1 MNTENQFENIEFI
14 LPKNQSNVIKVIGI
28 GGGGSNA
35 INYMFSKGIKGV
47 DYVICNTDSQA
58 LENSPV
64 PNKVQLG
71 IKETE
76 GLGAGADPVIGEKA
90 AVESLNE
97 MRRLLEKNTKM
108 VFITAGMGGGTGT
121 GAAPIISKLAMEMD
135 ILTVGIVTM
144 PFVFEGKIRL
154 NHANK
159 GLEKLRNNV
168 DSLIV
173 VNNNKLRDVYGNL
186 GVKEGFSKA
195 DEVLA
200 TAAKGIAEVITHH
213 YTQNID
219 LKDAKT
225 VLSKS
230 GNAIMGSYTS
240 SGDKRALNA
249 VSNALDSPLL
259 NDNRIDGAQNVL
271 LLIVSGSSEVTI
283 DESGNYVWKSKTKFT
298 KKKGKRLFT
307 TSLSPP
313 SFTFDNYREVLFK
326 EGIGRAFVNTLAVA
340 LPSTL
345 IPLIICSFFAYA
357 LTWMKF
363 FGRDTLL
370 ALIIASLVVP
380 LQMSLIPILTIYNDF
395 GALFG
400 VAAKSYPG
408 VWMAHT
414 GFGLASTTFLLRNF
428 LKSLPNE
435 MMEAAKVDGASHYD
449 IFLKIILPLSIPAFA
464 SIFILQFLWCWNDLL
479 VGLVFLDQVP
489 SEIILTAKLKELLG
503 SRGENWEILTTG
515 AFVSMTVPLFIFFAL
530 QRYFIRGLV
539 AGSVKG

>member
-1 MNTENQFENIEFI
+1 MDIWKSQIEF
-14 LPKNQSNVIKVIGI
+14 S
-28 GGGGSNA
+28 
-35 INYMFSKGIKGV
+35 
-47 DYVICNTDSQA
+47 
-58 LENSPV
+58 
-64 PNKVQLG
+64 
-71 IKETE
+71 
-76 GLGAGADPVIGEKA
+76 
-90 AVESLNE
+90 
-97 MRRLLEKNTKM
+97 
-108 VFITAGMGGGTGT
+108 
-121 GAAPIISKLAMEMD
+121 
-135 ILTVGIVTM
+135 
-144 PFVFEGKIRL
+144 
-154 NHANK
+154 
-159 GLEKLRNNV
+159 
-168 DSLIV
+168 
-173 VNNNKLRDVYGNL
+173 
-186 GVKEGFSKA
+186 
-195 DEVLA
+195 
-200 TAAKGIAEVITHH
+200 
-213 YTQNID
+213 
-219 LKDAKT
+219 
-225 VLSKS
+225 
-230 GNAIMGSYTS
+230 
-240 SGDKRALNA
+240 
-249 VSNALDSPLL
+249 
-259 NDNRIDGAQNVL
+259 
-271 LLIVSGSSEVTI
+271 
-283 DESGNYVWKSKTKFT
+283 
-298 KKKGKRLFT
+298 KKKGKRLFIT
-307 TSLSPP
+307 ALSPP
-313 SFTFDNYREVLFK
+313 SFTFDNYKEVLFK
-326 EGIGRAFVNTLAVA
+326 EGIGQAFLNTTAVA

-428 LKSLPNE
+428 IKSLPNE

-449 IFLKIILPLSIPAFA
+449 IFTRIILPLSVPAFA

>member
-1 MNTENQFENIEFI
+1 MQKFSLTSILSQLLLLLFVIIWIIPTFGLFISSLRDKDLLSISGWWTSLTTNEINEIHRMLGMEYQIQEN
-14 LPKNQSNVIKVIGI
+14 
-28 GGGGSNA
+28 
-35 INYMFSKGIKGV
+35 NYYIIKGSIFE
-47 DYVICNTDSQA
+47 DNTGKKIISF
-58 LENSPV
+58 
-64 PNKVQLG
+64 G
-71 IKETE
+71 ITSKKINEF
-76 GLGAGADPVIGEKA
+76 
-90 AVESLNE
+90 SLNE
-97 MRRLLEKNTKM
+97 
-108 VFITAGMGGGTGT
+108 VAIF
-121 GAAPIISKLAMEMD
+121 
-135 ILTVGIVTM
+135 
-144 PFVFEGKIRL
+144 
-154 NHANK
+154 
-159 GLEKLRNNV
+159 
-168 DSLIV
+168 
-173 VNNNKLRDVYGNL
+173 
-186 GVKEGFSKA
+186 
-195 DEVLA
+195 
-200 TAAKGIAEVITHH
+200 
-213 YTQNID
+213 
-219 LKDAKT
+219 KD
-225 VLSKS
+225 
-230 GNAIMGSYTS
+230 N
-240 SGDKRALNA
+240 
-249 VSNALDSPLL
+249 
-259 NDNRIDGAQNVL
+259 
-271 LLIVSGSSEVTI
+271 SEVTI

-313 SFTFDNYREVLFK
+313 SFTFDNYKEVLFK
-326 EGIGRAFVNTLAVA
+326 EGIGRAFINTLAVA

-395 GALFG
+395 GAIFG

-515 AFVSMTVPLFIFFAL
+515 AFVSMTIPLFIFFAL